1 MGLANI
7 PEAGRRIIA
16 CYSRLFARYSRVIRD
31 IRELFGATNNLL
43 FGVYPLDIHV
53 YSMMNNYILHSETA
67 FWASCYSEAPYS
79 ALF

>member
-1 MGLANI
+1 MWPADEYHGIRVL
-7 PEAGRRIIA
+7 
-16 CYSRLFARYSRVIRD
+16 SARYSRVSRD